1 MTGNRETDWSV
12 HAKSLQS
19 CLTLCDPMDCN
30 LPGSSLCPWDSPG
43 KNTGAGCHAL
53 LQGVFWTQ
61 VRGRLSLSP
70 QTVLPFSFVSSLLI
84 TGRETTWQ
92 TKQNH
97 DPGLL
102 WANCEESGV
111 GEQVSRGSATLTD
124 GLFSGKSVAVL
135 LKRECR
141 LWFISI
147 SFHFSMNQNHFHFIE
162 F

>member
-1 MTGNRETDWSV
+1 MVVLSHVQLYVTPWTVARQAPLSMGFSRQEQWSGLPCPPPGGLPDPGEGKTITLTTDCAPFLLCFYFTYHWQRNR
-12 HAKSLQS
+12 
-19 CLTLCDPMDCN
+19 
-30 LPGSSLCPWDSPG
+30 
-43 KNTGAGCHAL
+43 
-53 LQGVFWTQ
+53 
-61 VRGRLSLSP
+61 
-70 QTVLPFSFVSSLLI
+70 
-84 TGRETTWQ
+84 TWQ

-102 WANCEESGV
+102 WANCEESRV
-111 GEQVSRGSATLTD
+111 GKQVSRGSATLTD

-162 F
+162 FWW